1 MMMSKGS
8 EQLIY
13 RERMR
18 NLGCLSWRTEM
29 SGDFMN
35 VYQYLKGGCKEDRTR
50 LFLVMLKNVINCRLA
65 LGD

>member
-1 MMMSKGS
+1 MTMIKEL

-18 NLGCLSWRTEM
+18 NLTCSSWRKEI

-35 VYQYLKGGCKEDRTR
+35 VYKYLKGGCKEDRAK
-50 LFLVMLKNVINCRLA
+50 LFLVMPRNVINCRLA
-65 LGD
+65 LRD